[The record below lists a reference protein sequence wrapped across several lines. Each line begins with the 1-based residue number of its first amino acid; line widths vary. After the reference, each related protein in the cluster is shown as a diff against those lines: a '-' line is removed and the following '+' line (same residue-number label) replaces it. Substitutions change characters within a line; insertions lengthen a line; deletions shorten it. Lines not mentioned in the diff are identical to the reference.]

1 MRDTA
6 PYSETKETL
15 PASANAP
22 PAELSGSA
30 MKSRISATKSRI
42 SPGPIESSRSS
53 AGELADRLS
62 PLDFRR
68 VSLTLESLRLDA
80 RIWIWE

>member
-1 MRDTA
+1 
-6 PYSETKETL
+6 
-15 PASANAP
+15 
-22 PAELSGSA
+22 